1 MPGFVHPTIATGSMI
16 SPALLFLLFFVGAPL
31 LELYL
36 LIEVGSEI
44 GAVPTIALSIFTAVL
59 GGMLVRMQGFAVLFR
74 AQSQMANKEVPALEL
89 MEAAMLLLV
98 GLALLLPGFITDAI
112 GFLLLVPPLRRWLV
126 VRWLK
131 ARGNLQPAPGAA
143 QPGPES
149 RADRIIEGEY
159 RRED

>member
-1 MPGFVHPTIATGSMI
+1 MI
-16 SPALLFLLFFVGAPL
+16 SPALLFLVIFVGAPL

-44 GAVPTIALSIFTAVL
+44 GALPTIALSIFTAVL
-59 GGMLVRMQGFAVLFR
+59 GGLLVRMQGFNVLFR
-74 AQSQMANKEVPALEL
+74 VQASLERREVPALEL
-89 MEAAMLLLV
+89 LEGALLLVV

-112 GFLLLVPPLRRWLV
+112 GFLLLIPPLRRWLI

-131 ARGNLQPAPGAA
+131 SRGTLRPAPG
-143 QPGPES
+143 PGPGDQETRS
-149 RADRIIEGEY
+149 DRILEGDY